1 MMDTQT
7 MWVDATRCTGCGAC
21 VEVCPAEAIA
31 LVDGK
36 AHIDEETCI
45 GCGACADE
53 CPQDAIQP
61 VVQGELVPTPVGARL
76 PRPYQPG
83 PLAQTAGTAVVVAG
97 TGLLVKTASALAR
110 AVGRWLTRRP
120 TATRPSAG
128 SGTSPAGDRGSTG
141 RQRRH
146 RRRGR

>member
-1 MMDTQT
+1 MDTRT
-7 MWVDATRCTGCGAC
+7 MWVDSDRCTGCGDC
-21 VEVCPAEAIA
+21 VEVCPTEAIA
-31 LVDGK
+31 LVEGK
-36 AHIDEETCI
+36 ARVDEETCI

-61 VVQGELVPTPVGARL
+61 VVQGELVPAPVGARL
-76 PRPYQPG
+76 PRPYRPG

-120 TATRPSAG
+120 AATRPPA
-128 SGTSPAGDRGSTG
+128 SGAARADGEADRG
-141 RQRRH
+141 RRARH

>member
-1 MMDTQT
+1 MDTRT
-7 MWVDATRCTGCGAC
+7 MWVDSDRCTGCGDC
-21 VEVCPAEAIA
+21 VEVCPTEAIA
-31 LVDGK
+31 LVEGK
-36 AHIDEETCI
+36 ARVDEKTCI

-61 VVQGELVPTPVGARL
+61 VVQGELVPAPVGARL
-76 PRPYQPG
+76 PSPYRPG

-110 AVGRWLTRRP
+110 AVGRWFSRWP
-120 TATRPSAG
+120 AATRPSAG
-128 SGTSPAGDRGSTG
+128 NGTSPAGDRGGTG

-146 RRRGR
+146 RRRGQ